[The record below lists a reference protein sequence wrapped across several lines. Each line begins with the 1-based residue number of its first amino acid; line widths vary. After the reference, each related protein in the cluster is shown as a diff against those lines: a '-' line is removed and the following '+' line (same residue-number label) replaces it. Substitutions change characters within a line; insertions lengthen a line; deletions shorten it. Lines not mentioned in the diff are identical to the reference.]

1 MNTAAAV
8 MAIADVNG
16 TRSGATSP
24 SAGSSQTL
32 TMIRRYKKA
41 AITAATMA
49 MTPIA

>member
-1 MNTAAAV
+1 MNTAAPV
-8 MAIADVNG
+8 MASADGNPTARG
-16 TRSGATSP
+16 STSP
-24 SAGSSQTL
+24 SAGTSQTL